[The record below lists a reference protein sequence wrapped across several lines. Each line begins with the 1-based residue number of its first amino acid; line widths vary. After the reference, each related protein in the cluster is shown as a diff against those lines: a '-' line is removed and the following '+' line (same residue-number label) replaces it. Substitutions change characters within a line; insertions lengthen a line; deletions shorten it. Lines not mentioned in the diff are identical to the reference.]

1 MGGKVKIYYGLSG
14 TLKSTSIRKYLEYD
28 PEAYVVWSSIKVW
41 KNNRNLLF
49 PWLSGETN
57 LNYTLLHLTRLEEI
71 NYQEDTN
78 YIIERGVTDSLYYE
92 SLKNQN
98 LITPEVIKRA
108 VDRESEIIGNS
119 SKLDVHKTLMIMHDK
134 KFIAE
139 KVLSEKSRAE
149 CFKNPDDYL
158 RKQEEYVDFTK
169 TYNKIS
175 ETIDIENAWEY
186 LEKVLGIKPE

>member
-28 PEAYVVWSSIKVW
+28 PEAYVMWSSIKVW

-92 SLKNQN
+92 SLKTPN
-98 LITPEVIKRA
+98 LITPEVIKSA
-108 VDRESEIIGNS
+108 VRRESEIIGN

-139 KVLSEKSRAE
+139 KVLPEQSRAE

-175 ETIDIENAWEY
+175 EIVDIENAWEY

>member
-1 MGGKVKIYYGLSG
+1 MGGKIKIYYGLSG
-14 TLKSTSIRKYLEYD
+14 TLKSTSIRKYLETD

-41 KNNRNLLF
+41 KYNRNLLF
-49 PWLSGETN
+49 PWLFEETN
-57 LNYTLLHLTRLEEI
+57 LNYSLLHLTRLSEL

-92 SLKNQN
+92 SLKFPN
-98 LITPEVIKRA
+98 LITPEVIKSA
-108 VDRESEIIGNS
+108 VDRESEIIGN

-158 RKQEEYVDFTK
+158 QKQKEYVNFTK

-175 ETIDIENAWEY
+175 ETVDIENAWEY

>member
-1 MGGKVKIYYGLSG
+1 MGGKIKIYYGLSG
-14 TLKSTSIRKYLEYD
+14 TLKSTSIGKYLETD

-41 KNNRNLLF
+41 KYNRNLLF
-49 PWLSGETN
+49 PWLFEETN
-57 LNYTLLHLTRLEEI
+57 LNYSLLHLTRLSEL

-92 SLKNQN
+92 SLKFPN
-98 LITPEVIKRA
+98 LITPKVIKSA
-108 VDRESEIIGNS
+108 VDRESEIIGN

-158 RKQEEYVDFTK
+158 QKQKEYVNFTK
-169 TYNKIS
+169 TYNEIS

-186 LEKVLGIKPE
+186 LENLGIKPE

>member
-14 TLKSTSIRKYLEYD
+14 TLKSTSIRKYLEID

-57 LNYTLLHLTRLEEI
+57 LNYSLLHLTRLEEI

-92 SLKNQN
+92 SLKTPN
-98 LITPEVIKRA
+98 LITPEVIKSA
-108 VDRESEIIGNS
+108 VRRESEIIGN

-139 KVLSEKSRAE
+139 KVLPEQSRAE

-169 TYNKIS
+169 TYNEIS

-186 LEKVLGIKPE
+186 LENLGIKPE

>member
-14 TLKSTSIRKYLEYD
+14 TLKSTSIRKYLEID

-57 LNYTLLHLTRLEEI
+57 LNYSLLHLTRLEEI

-98 LITPEVIKRA
+98 LITPEVIKSA

-139 KVLSEKSRAE
+139 KVLSEQSRAE

-158 RKQEEYVDFTK
+158 QKQKEYVDFTK

-175 ETIDIENAWEY
+175 ETIDIKNAWEY
-186 LEKVLGIKPE
+186 LENLGIKPE

>member
-28 PEAYVVWSSIKVW
+28 PEAYVMWSSIKVW

-78 YIIERGVTDSLYYE
+78 YIIERGVTDYLYYE

-119 SKLDVHKTLMIMHDK
+119 LKLDVHKTLMIMHDK

-158 RKQEEYVDFTK
+158 QKQEEYVDFTK

-175 ETIDIENAWEY
+175 EIVDIENAWEY